1 MECIPRPTLTSE
13 SCRQPNTTG
22 TREWSRQRCRP
33 LLELRGHPESQVCPA
48 RPEGREHRVHQV
60 CPVHLAPRGDRGH
73 PWLLVNPLARPR
85 RRHPVGRIQVSLA
98 QNIPTRPQHLE
109 GLQLR
114 KQPSR
119 AFLLSSPFQRSTARG
134 LRISQRAGATGVRL
148 VARIVD
154 AGDAPR
160 RAGKYITAGTARM
173 DGPLVFSSGRYWT
186 RTSDPCRVKAVL

>member
-1 MECIPRPTLTSE
+1 MEPSCVMERIPKPTLTSE

-22 TREWSRQRCRP
+22 LKEWSRQRCRP
-33 LLELRGHPESQVCPA
+33 LLERRGSPESQVCL
-48 RPEGREHRVHQV
+48 
-60 CPVHLAPRGDRGH
+60 VHLVPLVDRGH

-98 QNIPTRPQHLE
+98 QNIPTRPHHPE

-114 KQPSR
+114 KRSSR
-119 AFLLSSPFQRSTARG
+119 ASLHSSPCQRSTARG

-154 AGDAPR
+154 AGDAPK

-173 DGPLVFSSGRYWT
+173 DGPLQCF
-186 RTSDPCRVKAVL
+186 RVGDTGLEPATPAV

>member
-1 MECIPRPTLTSE
+1 MEPSCVMECIPRPTLTSE

-22 TREWSRQRCRP
+22 LKEWSRQRCRP
-33 LLELRGHPESQVCPA
+33 LLERRGSPESQVCPA
-48 RPEGREHRVHQV
+48 RPEGRERRVHQV
-60 CPVHLAPRGDRGH
+60 CQVHLAPRVDRGH
-73 PWLLVNPLARPR
+73 PLPLVNPLARPR

-98 QNIPTRPQHLE
+98 QNIPTRPQHPE

-114 KQPSR
+114 KRSSR
-119 AFLLSSPFQRSTARG
+119 ASLHSSPCQRSTARG

-154 AGDAPR
+154 AGDAPK

-173 DGPLVFSSGRYWT
+173 DGP
-186 RTSDPCRVKAVL
+186 

>member
-1 MECIPRPTLTSE
+1 MRSLVKERTPTPRLTSE

-22 TREWSRQRCRP
+22 LKEWSRQRCRP
-33 LLELRGHPESQVCPA
+33 LLERRGSPESQVCPA
-48 RPEGREHRVHQV
+48 RPEGRERRVHQV
-60 CPVHLAPRGDRGH
+60 CQVHLVPLGDRGH

-98 QNIPTRPQHLE
+98 QNIPTRHQHPE

-114 KQPSR
+114 KQTSR
-119 AFLLSSPFQRSTARG
+119 AFLHSSPCQRSTARG

-154 AGDAPR
+154 AGAAPR
-160 RAGKYITAGTARM
+160 RLEKYIAAGTARM
-173 DGPLVFSSGRYWT
+173 DGP
-186 RTSDPCRVKAVL
+186 

>member
-1 MECIPRPTLTSE
+1 MEPSCVMECIPRPTLTSE

-22 TREWSRQRCRP
+22 SREWNRQRCRR
-33 LLELRGHPESQVCPA
+33 LLERRGSPGSQVCPA
-48 RPEGREHRVHQV
+48 RPEGREFQV
-60 CPVHLAPRGDRGH
+60 CPVLPEPLVPQEFRVH

-98 QNIPTRPQHLE
+98 QNIPTRPQHPE

-114 KQPSR
+114 KRSSR
-119 AFLLSSPFQRSTARG
+119 ASLHSSPCQRSTARG

-154 AGDAPR
+154 AGDAPK

-173 DGPLVFSSGRYWT
+173 DGP
-186 RTSDPCRVKAVL
+186 